1 MTGTIF
7 SLQNRG
13 RVYKVHVTLLRQN
26 PLYHYPV
33 ILLVY
38 HNYVR
43 NIPALSL
50 DRSLLPL
57 NANHDIELGDLESLI
72 DIAMHT
78 V

>member
-1 MTGTIF
+1 MNGTIF

-13 RVYKVHVTLLRQN
+13 RVYKVHVTPQRQN

-50 DRSLLPL
+50 DRFLLPL